1 MSEVQETTIEETSEL
16 DLGLEAIT
24 PDAPEIDYEA
34 ALAKTKPDFQ
44 RIAKLLGIQPS
55 GSCQSEVEA
64 DFLAKQ
70 KSLESE
76 LKDTLVPKIQA
87 ALQGALSKSS
97 DNKGVI
103 TKPGLSTNKA
113 STKEERRVKPWRGY

>member
-1 MSEVQETTIEETSEL
+1 MDNQTEQQPTEEL

-44 RIAKLLGIQPS
+44 RIAKLLGIKPS
-55 GSCQSEVEA
+55 GSCQAEVEA

-76 LKDTLVPKIQA
+76 LKETLVPKIQA
-87 ALQGALSKSS
+87 ALQGALSKNS

-103 TKPGLSTNKA
+103 TKPGVSTNKA
-113 STKEERRVKPWRGY
+113 STIEERRVKPWRGY